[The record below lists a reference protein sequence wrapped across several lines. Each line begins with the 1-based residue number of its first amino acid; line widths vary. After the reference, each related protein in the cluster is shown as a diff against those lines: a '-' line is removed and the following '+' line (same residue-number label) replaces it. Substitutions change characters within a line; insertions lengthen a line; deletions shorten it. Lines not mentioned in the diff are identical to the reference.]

1 MKSDLKCEI
10 VKDLLPSFIE
20 KMTNDVTNQE
30 ISEHLAECSDCT
42 ASYEAM
48 KSPEKISKKK
58 NREDIKFMVKI
69 KRKHLITTLITVL
82 CASFVIVSA
91 FQVWG
96 YLRSKECAIPSEYI
110 SISDVYL
117 LTNGKLICKIDVTD
131 DCPFAVNGQT
141 RHSTGDKGLYTGGIS
156 EEYGLWDNWFGD
168 HENRVSSDNIIN
180 NYVLMDISNFVTV
193 SDGDIVSTGSVTI
206 SYEGEDRGDTLLI
219 WKTGEPLSIAPA
231 ELEDYVKS
239 ESLLGYYI

>member
-1 MKSDLKCEI
+1 MKSDLKCEV

-30 ISEHLAECSDCT
+30 ISEHLEECPDCT
-42 ASYEAM
+42 STYVAM
-48 KSPEKISKKK
+48 KSPETISKKK
-58 NREDIKFMVKI
+58 NREDIKFMIRI
-69 KRKHLITTLITVL
+69 KRKHLITIFVSIL
-82 CASFVIVSA
+82 CVAFVVISA

-96 YLRSKECAIPSEYI
+96 YLRNKQCAIPSEYI
-110 SISDVYL
+110 NISDVYL
-117 LTNGKLICKIDVTD
+117 LTNGKLICKLDVSD
-131 DCPFAVNGQT
+131 DCPFTINGQT
-141 RHSTGDKGLYTGGIS
+141 SHGSGDKVYTGGIS
-156 EEYGLWDNWFGD
+156 VEYGLWDNWFGD
-168 HENRVSSDNIIN
+168 HENHVSSDNISD
-180 NYVLMDISNFVTV
+180 YMLMDISNFVTV

-219 WKTGEPLSIAPA
+219 WKTGEPLSIAPT